1 MCNPTDNLVRYTLP
15 YKVVDGCLCQ
25 ETTKRNKPTTEKL
38 CNFTAYIVNEVLFD
52 DGVGTSRTMRIGGV
66 HASGRKLP
74 EIEVTANEF
83 KKMDWVLER
92 WGADCIIEPV
102 PRAAERICAAIQST
116 ATFENTKD
124 VYYKTGWK
132 NIDGKWDYLLPGA
145 GKHDVR
151 LFGKL
156 SRYEMA
162 KDWSKSDLQTVWLM
176 MKDKLIATKAILDF
190 MYVNEIIDKTEE
202 ELVIDE
208 FREILYGLANR
219 QSKTIQQDK
228 PAVIFIQKLYS
239 LIDSEQAVVLDRTVF
254 NDYRPAN
261 FIGYEDDEFYCLNSD
276 LAHRAVYQLCKS
288 QGESFTIKKNE
299 LIKALAYE
307 GLLDSDKGK
316 NVKSVNVC
324 GKGSMKLLCII
335 KEKANKIAASAE

>member
-1 MCNPTDNLVRYTLP
+1 MCNPTDNLVRYPLP

-25 ETTKRNKPTTEKL
+25 ETTKRNKPMTEKL

-52 DGVGTSRTMRIGGV
+52 DGVGTSRTMQIGGV

-74 EIEVTANEF
+74 ENEVTASEV

-132 NIDGKWDYLLPGA
+132 NIDGKWDYLLPGE

-156 SRYEMA
+156 RRYEMA

-176 MKDKLIATKAILDF
+176 MKDKLIATKAIVWTLIALVF
-190 MYVNEIIDKTEE
+190 LTPLNEF
-202 ELVIDE
+202 LNQV
-208 FREILYGLANR
+208 LYMPKFVLYLIGRTGTRKSTLAALFLSFFGR
-219 QSKTIQQDK
+219 FKS
-228 PAVIFIQKLYS
+228 
-239 LIDSEQAVVLDRTVF
+239 
-254 NDYRPAN
+254 
-261 FIGYEDDEFYCLNSD
+261 SD
-276 LAHRAVYQLCKS
+276 LPL
-288 QGESFTIKKNE
+288 SFRDTANSIMYNAFSLKDV
-299 LIKALAYE
+299 LT
-307 GLLDSDKGK
+307 
-316 NVKSVNVC
+316 
-324 GKGSMKLLCII
+324 CIDDFHPSSR
-335 KEKANKIAASAE
+335 KEANKLTETAQLIMRGCA

>member
-1 MCNPTDNLVRYTLP
+1 M
-15 YKVVDGCLCQ
+15 
-25 ETTKRNKPTTEKL
+25 
-38 CNFTAYIVNEVLFD
+38 
-52 DGVGTSRTMRIGGV
+52 
-66 HASGRKLP
+66 
-74 EIEVTANEF
+74 EF
-83 KKMDWVLER
+83 
-92 WGADCIIEPV
+92 
-102 PRAAERICAAIQST
+102 
-116 ATFENTKD
+116 F
-124 VYYKTGWK
+124 
-132 NIDGKWDYLLPGA
+132 
-145 GKHDVR
+145 
-151 LFGKL
+151 
-156 SRYEMA
+156 
-162 KDWSKSDLQTVWLM
+162 
-176 MKDKLIATKAILDF
+176 LDF

-202 ELVIDE
+202 EHVIDE

-239 LIDSEQAVVLDRTVF
+239 LIESEQAVVLDRTVF

-261 FIGYEDDEFYCLNSD
+261 FIGYEDEEFYCLNSD